1 MLQTRNGG
9 QGARGEI
16 RITYS
21 VIPVIFSFLP
31 TEVCEN
37 TGTTIVLDGC
47 FFTGTTNV
55 SLNAVAA
62 AFNVINDNEL
72 EITLPALATPGDYTI
87 SVTNAA
93 GTGFSA
99 DLITVHPE
107 FTSTASTDNDVSCF
121 GGSDGNATATEIGGT
136 APFEYIWSD
145 GQTTSTAS
153 GLTEGIYTVTLSD
166 DNNCTFENTVT
177 ITEPTAITVTPSITS
192 NYNGEDISCFGS
204 SDGEATV
211 LATGGTGTDYS
222 YLWSDADNQTT
233 TSATGLIA
241 GTFFISVEDENN
253 CLQVE
258 SITVTQPDELN
269 PNIVLSDFNGFQIS
283 CFGQTDGE
291 IQLTPSGGVAPY
303 TFLWNA
309 DANNET
315 TATVTGLAEGLN
327 YTVTITDDNGC
338 ENISTITI
346 TEPLLLTSTITD
358 FINACSGSTTGEAT
372 VTVVGGATPYSFL
385 WDDTANQTSPTAT
398 GLDANEYQVT
408 VTDANGCESTASVTI
423 TDQAALTANATTDN
437 DASCGGYADGEGT
450 ITPVGGGT
458 SFSYFW
464 PISADNQTTATATGL
479 TAGTYTITVIDNN
492 NCFAE
497 ASITVTEPDPVV
509 PTLTITSSY
518 NGSEIS
524 CLGASDGIATT
535 NPIGGTGTYTSYF
548 WSANAQTTASA
559 SGLAAGVYNITVTDS
574 DNCEGYESITVTS
587 PSSIDVNIN
596 ITSNYN
602 GEDISCFGGNDGTA
616 NAIPSGG
623 TGAYSYLWSFA
634 GQTSATATGLNAGIH
649 SVTVYDANSCES
661 VESITLTQ
669 PSNVTTT
676 TTVSSNY
683 NGQNIS
689 CNGENDGEA
698 TTTPSGGTGAFSYL
712 WSAGAQTTQTATGLS
727 VGVFTV
733 TIEDDNG
740 CLTSSSITLTQ
751 PSNITTTASVSSNY
765 NGEDISC
772 NGESDGQAT
781 ATPSGGTGAFSYLW
795 SASAQT
801 TQTATGLSAGT
812 YTVTATDLNGCSSTA
827 STTITEPTIV
837 DVSAAV
843 TSNYNGTQ
851 ISCNGASDGVITAT
865 PSGGVTPY
873 TYLWNDAANQVTNSA
888 TGLPVGTFNVTIFD
902 ANGCSANDN
911 ATLSQPTAVTV
922 SAVITSNYNGAQI
935 SCNGLSNGTA
945 SATPS
950 NGTPSYTYLWSVNA
964 QTTATATGLNA
975 GVHTV
980 TVFDSN
986 NCSATASV
994 TATQPTAVTVT
1005 SSVTSSYGGG
1015 VETTCSYSSD
1025 GEVLAAGS
1033 GGTGAFS
1040 YVWNDAAAQTT
1051 AAATGLPSGTYQVTA
1066 TDANGCQNTSSVS
1079 ITPAPVIVTNP
1090 SQTNVTL
1097 FGGQDGEAAV
1107 SPTGGVGAFTF
1118 LWDNEI
1124 TNSLVPPDFTGST
1137 ITGLKADVFN
1147 VTITDNNGCN
1157 AFESITITQADSLQG
1172 GEITIIGAVDGI
1184 YNVCKNNNTAPDY
1197 LNSIAPY
1204 GGTPPFT
1211 YTWQYS
1217 TNFTSWTNYPA
1228 SNSIDFSSGATITQT
1243 TVVRRRVL
1251 DAAGATAYSSYL
1263 LLYLAD
1269 TTTTVSLLE
1278 PTYCLNDSSEHTL
1291 SVIPSNA
1298 TSTWTLRDL
1307 DVVSP
1312 APDELLATN
1321 PNGTAFFIPSSVSD
1335 SGNYVMIHTYENDN
1349 GCTSTLSI
1357 PVFMHTFTDA
1367 TFNLDPIYNSNIT
1380 SVPLNEITIVNPTGG
1395 EFAGPGVSSFDKVF
1409 SPSIAG
1415 AGIHVLTY
1423 TYTDP
1428 NSGCVDVTKDSTQ
1441 VIIAEGNFV
1450 GLPAGNWFCVNSVR
1464 DTLRADVGVNGIVG
1478 SATFSITPIVP
1489 YPNIPQLIDTDNAGV
1504 DSVIIRPNFA
1514 PAGGGE
1520 YILSFTYISNQD
1532 SVTELSVSEF
1542 IKFADF
1548 SNIDLIASASANL
1561 RYCEAD
1567 PIDTITAI
1575 FSYPNGGNV
1584 GAGTYSGSL
1593 LISDIVSLPGSA
1605 EIDPNMPASNIIN
1618 YTYTDPIS
1626 GCVANINRNL
1636 FVNALPI
1643 LEITSLNPNNSYCID
1658 ESPQTL
1664 NTNILGGNF
1673 TTGSGVSAGT
1683 SFIQSVCIFDVP
1695 GGNGNCNFTND
1706 LCYDGYQYIYA
1717 GNNINSDPF
1726 TIGSE
1731 KLINDITLSIY
1742 YTNCSGISSSFQV
1755 FLNGNLI
1762 STNPVL
1768 DFSCSCI
1775 PSNGYPQT
1783 FVIPGNSINPFWN
1796 FGGNNIITVRNAN
1809 VDIYYAGISAN
1820 VSYTGGFVFN
1830 PSVATAGNHT
1840 ITYTYSDENGCTSQ
1854 VDSSVVVHELPVVN
1868 FTIKS
1873 LYNIEEATDT
1883 LYGTPWGGTFSG
1895 NSIVDTVF
1903 YPPTAG
1909 IGIHPITYNYTETV
1923 TGCSNFITI
1932 QTEVQEASGYFDGLI
1947 PIYCTAGSED
1957 TLWTVVSNSNGNP
1970 GIYSITGNNGLNDLL
1985 NDSAEFVPS
1994 LVTAGF
2000 YTISYTYLGFD
2011 DFTTF
2016 TIDTLIE
2023 VIDLGSANILGLE
2036 DGYCVDAEI
2045 DSLFGIPNSFGNG
2058 QFTSVLGLNVALGDT
2073 ALFNPSVAGV
2083 GLHNIHFVFT
2093 DVVSGCIIDTT
2104 MVTEVYDLPTPSFT
2118 LNPIYNIV
2126 GSNQTLVGTPSGG
2139 TFSGDGMTGDTFSP
2153 ADAGLGIASVTY
2165 TYTDA
2170 NACTNFVTEI
2180 TDVQE
2185 AAGTFFGIPANNYFC
2200 IDGDDTEIWAIPDN
2214 GDGSIGTYTGT
2225 AITDLANDTALFSP
2239 SMLNDGSFVI
2249 TYTYFGSDGTTPF
2262 SIDTTVYVRDL
2273 GIAEIISLEVG
2284 YCVDADVDS
2293 IFGIPSIA
2301 GIGQFTSMLSLDVS
2315 LGDTA
2320 LFNPSIAGVGF
2331 HQIEYT
2337 FTEFLSGCA
2346 IDTIVETEVYNL
2358 PTPSFTLNP
2367 IYNIVGSNQTLVG
2380 TPSGGTFS
2388 GDGMT
2393 GDNFSPADAGLGI
2406 ASVTYTYTDANACT
2420 NFVTEITDV
2429 QEAAGTFF
2437 GIPANNYFCIDGDD
2451 TEIWAIPD
2459 NGDGSIGT
2467 YTGTAITDLA
2477 NDTALFSPS
2486 MLNDGSF
2493 VITYT
2498 YFGSDGTTPFSIDTT
2513 VYVRDLGIAEI
2524 ISLEVG
2530 YCVDADVDSIFGIP
2544 SIAGIGQF
2552 TSMLSLDV
2560 SLGDTALFNPSIA
2573 GVGFHQIEYTFTEFL
2588 SGCAIDTI
2596 VETEVYN
2603 LPTPSFTLNPIY
2615 NIVGSNQTLV
2625 GTPSGGTFSGDG
2637 MTGDTFSPADAG
2649 LGIASVTYTY
2659 TDANACTNFVTEIT
2673 DVQEAAGTFFGIPAN
2688 NYFCIDGDDT
2698 EIWAIPDNG
2707 DGSIGTYT
2715 GTAITDLAND
2725 TALFASNTLTIGSY
2739 IITYT
2744 YKGIDGV
2751 TSFQIDTTVYVSG
2764 ITSIEINEPNT
2775 MFCINDDPFD
2785 FSGSPAGGTFSSPN
2799 AGLSGSTFTP
2809 SIAGLGLKTITY
2821 LYTDPVSLCSREI
2834 SRDLTVN
2841 GLPDIGIASN
2851 FANSYCLNADTI
2863 QVQGLI
2869 NLAPAGIG
2877 TFYGNAIVESL
2888 NNGTGK
2894 YVAGDVGVPLE
2905 NIVDTIWFNY
2915 IDPSTG
2921 CENTVFRSTVVRSL
2935 PEPRIQGLN
2944 EEKMYCQNFGTVFL
2958 GGSDSLGNP
2967 GSGSWVINNN
2977 PATSQFNTNTLPDTL
2992 VSIAFTWSIT
3002 GFGCSNTFFDTIRI
3016 ASVPVASFV
3025 VGNNCMT
3032 HPTEFFSTSTVNNV
3046 LGDYIESWFW
3056 NFGDLSFGNSND
3068 TSSLEN
3074 PIYQYSVP
3082 AEYTINLEVTT
3093 NNGCVGVVPA
3103 IDRRVRFGTSPPVNY
3118 TWLNECYPGE
3128 NTVFSS
3134 DDETNNFPGVKTYIW
3149 KFGDGNSISA
3159 DNLIET
3165 NHHYQDTGSYVTQL
3179 IIDTDNGCI
3188 DSISKIINIR
3198 SVYTPSRFSAYKTD
3212 FESGKDGWL
3221 SENKENSLNSWA
3233 FGTPNK
3239 EIINS
3244 ANSGIKTWIT
3254 NLDTNYYD
3262 NEKSWISSPCFNLS
3276 ELQRP
3281 MIKLWINSSMP
3292 NNDGLVLQ
3300 YSVDAGISWKNVG
3313 TTNSGINWYNTSGI
3327 EGNPGEQTVLSG
3339 FSGWSGTTEGWIECR
3354 NNLDSLI
3361 GQNNVRFRLAF
3372 GSNGIQ
3378 NGEGI
3383 AFDDIWIGERSR
3395 VALIENFTN
3404 SNSTQAVDAEN
3415 LINKIADENP
3425 LDVLA
3430 IQYHTSFPGVDEFNQ
3445 TNPADP
3451 SARGLYYGVNS
3462 VPYAA
3467 LDGNQFNG
3475 SNLTKK
3481 EIDMRVLQDPQFDI
3495 YLSSEF
3501 TSSNTIDINST
3512 ITCKSAIGQT
3522 EVSLQLAIIEK
3533 IVGTNKY
3540 VLREMIPD
3548 ASGFVFKQS
3557 WQPGYQQS
3565 VNVSHTIKNIENI
3578 DNFRLIAFVQDNNS
3592 KEVYQATY
3600 NDSALFSTSL
3610 KEIEFSDI
3618 LDFNMYP
3625 NPTNQF
3631 VNIQLIGN
3639 DNVHSS
3645 IQIYDQLGKLAYQT
3659 TVDKYDTF
3667 IQIELNAL
3675 QNGLYFVQLKN
3686 EKNQSSIKKLMI
3698 VK

>member
-1 MLQTRNGG
+1 
-9 QGARGEI
+9 
-16 RITYS
+16 
-21 VIPVIFSFLP
+21 
-31 TEVCEN
+31 
-37 TGTTIVLDGC
+37 VLDGC

-233 TSATGLIA
+233 TVATGLIA

-986 NCSATASV
+986 NCSATASI

-1683 SFIQSVCIFDVP
+1683 SFIQSVCIFDSP
-1695 GGNGNCNFTND
+1695 GGNGNCSFTND
-1706 LCYDGYQYIYA
+1706 LCNDGYQYIFA

-2104 MVTEVYDLPTPSFT
+2104 MVTEVYD
-2118 LNPIYNIV
+2118 
-2126 GSNQTLVGTPSGG
+2126 
-2139 TFSGDGMTGDTFSP
+2139 
-2153 ADAGLGIASVTY
+2153 
-2165 TYTDA
+2165 
-2170 NACTNFVTEI
+2170 
-2180 TDVQE
+2180 
-2185 AAGTFFGIPANNYFC
+2185 
-2200 IDGDDTEIWAIPDN
+2200 
-2214 GDGSIGTYTGT
+2214 
-2225 AITDLANDTALFSP
+2225 
-2239 SMLNDGSFVI
+2239 
-2249 TYTYFGSDGTTPF
+2249 
-2262 SIDTTVYVRDL
+2262 
-2273 GIAEIISLEVG
+2273 
-2284 YCVDADVDS
+2284 
-2293 IFGIPSIA
+2293 
-2301 GIGQFTSMLSLDVS
+2301 
-2315 LGDTA
+2315 
-2320 LFNPSIAGVGF
+2320 
-2331 HQIEYT
+2331 
-2337 FTEFLSGCA
+2337 
-2346 IDTIVETEVYNL
+2346 
-2358 PTPSFTLNP
+2358 
-2367 IYNIVGSNQTLVG
+2367 
-2380 TPSGGTFS
+2380 
-2388 GDGMT
+2388 
-2393 GDNFSPADAGLGI
+2393 
-2406 ASVTYTYTDANACT
+2406 
-2420 NFVTEITDV
+2420 
-2429 QEAAGTFF
+2429 
-2437 GIPANNYFCIDGDD
+2437 
-2451 TEIWAIPD
+2451 
-2459 NGDGSIGT
+2459 
-2467 YTGTAITDLA
+2467 
-2477 NDTALFSPS
+2477 
-2486 MLNDGSF
+2486 
-2493 VITYT
+2493 
-2498 YFGSDGTTPFSIDTT
+2498 
-2513 VYVRDLGIAEI
+2513 
-2524 ISLEVG
+2524 
-2530 YCVDADVDSIFGIP
+2530 
-2544 SIAGIGQF
+2544 
-2552 TSMLSLDV
+2552 
-2560 SLGDTALFNPSIA
+2560 
-2573 GVGFHQIEYTFTEFL
+2573 
-2588 SGCAIDTI
+2588 
-2596 VETEVYN
+2596 